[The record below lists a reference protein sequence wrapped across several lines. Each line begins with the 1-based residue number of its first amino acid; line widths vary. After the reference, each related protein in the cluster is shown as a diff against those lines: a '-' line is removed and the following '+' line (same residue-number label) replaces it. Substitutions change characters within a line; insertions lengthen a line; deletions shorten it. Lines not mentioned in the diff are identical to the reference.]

1 VNSGRNPEIMRRSNT
16 LYEYSAFVA
25 KVRENINTGLKSAKA
40 LEKAV
45 KDCVKNNILKE
56 FLERYGSDVM
66 GMLSTEFNLDDAKR
80 VWLNDGEMN
89 RAEKIAE
96 KLLRNGM
103 TKEFVSENTELSMEQ
118 VKEIAQKIKN
128 EQAKL

>member
-1 VNSGRNPEIMRRSNT
+1 
-16 LYEYSAFVA
+16 
-25 KVRENINTGLKSAKA
+25 
-40 LEKAV
+40 
-45 KDCVKNNILKE
+45 
-56 FLERYGSDVM
+56 M